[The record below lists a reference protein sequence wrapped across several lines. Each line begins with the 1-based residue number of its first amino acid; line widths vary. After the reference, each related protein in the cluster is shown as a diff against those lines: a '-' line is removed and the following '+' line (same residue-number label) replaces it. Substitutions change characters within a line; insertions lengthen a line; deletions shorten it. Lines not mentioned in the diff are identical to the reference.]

1 MQALADRLD
10 PKISAQAIS
19 KYEAEKMLPSS
30 RVLVGLGRELGVSLD
45 ILMGG
50 QVETLECVEWRKH
63 SRSSA
68 QDRAKA
74 EAVVIERLEPYL
86 AIEDILALEPE
97 ADPFGSVRIAEVE
110 DEAAVDG
117 LAQAVRNEWK
127 LGIDPIPSITSIL
140 EDKGLR
146 VVEADLPE
154 RINGLAC
161 RVERTSC
168 PPTEVI
174 VVSKRTNVERKRL
187 NLVHELAHRIISA
200 TGDPAR
206 RQEQAMNRFAG
217 AFLVPREHL
226 VARAGR
232 NRNRMTW
239 HEIME
244 LKRTY
249 GVSAAAMLL
258 RLGRGRRPVGGC
270 CRVCIQDLRAKL
282 AEGRTGANRRRGRVF
297 DIRETATLRTARLA
311 RSRGRADL
319 ACAGGANAAG
329 ASWCCRAGDQGTARF
344 ATRIV
349 VKDAYC
355 LIDWRKGRLS
365 ACAVAAAL
373 SARGAAADPRGR
385 VAGNHT
391 GGCGGYRSTRKCKP
405 II

>member
-1 MQALADRLD
+1 MFGQRLRLARRKAGLSMQALADRLD

-45 ILMGG
+45 VLMGG

-97 ADPFGSVRIAEVE
+97 ADPFVSLRIAEVE

-161 RVERTSC
+161 RVERTSR

-174 VVSKRTNVERKRL
+174 VVSKRTNVERKRFS
-187 NLVHELAHRIISA
+187 LVHELAHRIISA
-200 TGDPAR
+200 TGNPALR
-206 RQEQAMNRFAG
+206 PELAMNRFAG

-249 GVSAAAMLL
+249 GVSAAVMLV
-258 RLGRGRRPVGGC
+258 RLGQVD
-270 CRVCIQDLRAKL
+270 ILSRATVEYAFK
-282 AEGRTGANRRRGRVF
+282 TY
-297 DIRETATLRTARLA
+297 A
-311 RSRGRADL
+311 RSWRKEEPEPIAD
-319 ACAGGANAAG
+319 GE
-329 ASWCCRAGDQGTARF
+329 RF
-344 ATRIV
+344 ATFEKPQRFERLV
-349 VKDAYC
+349 WRAVGEE
-355 LIDWRKGRLS
+355 LISPVRAAQMLQVPLG
-365 ACAVAAAL
+365 AVERGIRGPRDSRPAL
-373 SARGAAADPRGR
+373 SSRMRTA
-385 VAGNHT
+385 
-391 GGCGGYRSTRKCKP
+391 
-405 II
+405 

>member
-1 MQALADRLD
+1 MKALADRLD

-30 RVLVGLGRELGVSLD
+30 GVLVGLGRELGVSLD
-45 ILMGG
+45 VLMGG
-50 QVETLECVEWRKH
+50 QVETIESVEWRKH

-97 ADPFGSVRIAEVE
+97 ADPFVSLRIAEVE

-161 RVERTSC
+161 RVGRTNS

-187 NLVHELAHRIISA
+187 NFVHELAHRIISA
-200 TGDPAR
+200 TGNPALR
-206 RQEQAMNRFAG
+206 PEQAMNRFAG

-226 VARAGR
+226 VARTGR

-249 GVSAAAMLL
+249 GVSAAAMLV
-258 RLGRGRRPVGGC
+258 RLGEVGVLSGAAVEYAFKTYA
-270 CRVCIQDLRAKL
+270 RSWRKEEPEPI
-282 AEGRTGANRRRGRVF
+282 AEGEGFSTFEKPQRFERLVWRAVGEELISPVRAAQMLRVPLGTVEREIRGPR
-297 DIRETATLRTARLA
+297 DSRPALSSMMRTA
-311 RSRGRADL
+311 
-319 ACAGGANAAG
+319 
-329 ASWCCRAGDQGTARF
+329 
-344 ATRIV
+344 
-349 VKDAYC
+349 
-355 LIDWRKGRLS
+355 
-365 ACAVAAAL
+365 
-373 SARGAAADPRGR
+373 
-385 VAGNHT
+385 
-391 GGCGGYRSTRKCKP
+391 
-405 II
+405 